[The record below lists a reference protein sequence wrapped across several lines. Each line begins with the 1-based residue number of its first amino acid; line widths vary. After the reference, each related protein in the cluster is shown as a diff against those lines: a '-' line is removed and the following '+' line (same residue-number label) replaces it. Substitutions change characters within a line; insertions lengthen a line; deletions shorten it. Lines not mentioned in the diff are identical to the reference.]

1 LKKNTQWRFFPLIAI
16 LSACTLSQVP
26 ETVPSPSGNWMSDH
40 LAANIYLP
48 PEKTITPVTIDPL
61 KPNLYSGKLMVPS
74 GANFINTAKSLL
86 TVHVN
91 KGGVL
96 AFIGHQHI
104 VASHDL
110 TGWVDQENNQGFFS
124 FDITKLTIDESVLL
138 KAKKLPDV
146 LKESDK
152 AATKQNMLKMLDIKN
167 YPDVRVQ
174 VTKFDSAKSTIHA
187 KIVLNNHMVERDLIV
202 KVTRSAKDK
211 ITNISGE
218 TSLKLSDFAVE
229 PFSALAGLLSV
240 GDALTIEWN
249 LAID

>member
-1 LKKNTQWRFFPLIAI
+1 
-16 LSACTLSQVP
+16 
-26 ETVPSPSGNWMSDH
+26 MSDH

-48 PEKTITPVTIDPL
+48 PEKTITAVTVDPL

-74 GANFINTAKSLL
+74 GANLINTSKSLL

-110 TGWVDQENNQGFFS
+110 IGWVDQENNQGFFS
-124 FDITKLTIDESVLL
+124 FDIAKLTIDESVLL

-152 AATKQNMLKMLDIKN
+152 AATKQNMLKMLDVKN

-174 VTKFDSAKSTIHA
+174 VTKFDTAKSTIRA
-187 KIVLNNHMVERDLIV
+187 KIVLNDHMVERDLFV
-202 KVTRSAKDK
+202 KVTRSAKNK

-240 GDALTIEWN
+240 GDELMIGWN
-249 LAID
+249 LVID